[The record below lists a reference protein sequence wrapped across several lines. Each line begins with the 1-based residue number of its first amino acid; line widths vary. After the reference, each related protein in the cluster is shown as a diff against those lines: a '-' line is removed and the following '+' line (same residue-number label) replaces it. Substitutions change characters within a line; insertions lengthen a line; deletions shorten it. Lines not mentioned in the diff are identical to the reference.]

1 MEPSDADALGSEK
14 HHGSEMEVHV
24 SQLAEMKCVPCRGGV
39 PALSGKAIEE
49 LLSKLDKGW
58 SVVQEHHLTK
68 TYPFNDFAQAL
79 AFVNRVGA
87 VAEAEG
93 HHPDLHLSWGR
104 VRIDIWTHKANG
116 LTESDFILAAKADRV
131 L

>member
-1 MEPSDADALGSEK
+1 
-14 HHGSEMEVHV
+14 
-24 SQLAEMKCVPCRGGV
+24 VPCRGGV

-49 LLSKLDKGW
+49 LLSKLAEGW

-68 TYPFNDFAQAL
+68 TYAFSDFARAL

-93 HHPDLHLSWGR
+93 HHPDVFLSWGR
-104 VRIDIWTHKANG
+104 VRLDIWTHKANG
-116 LTESDFILAAKADRV
+116 LTESDFILAAKADQ
-131 L
+131 LL